1 MVVLL
6 MQFLT
11 EDELF
16 DVDEIKELIFSAA
29 LYYFSE
35 LKRSDLII
43 IVLLLLFLEN
53 MLVGNVPNI
62 CRSMD
67 GLKLVGS

>member
-6 MQFLT
+6 MQLLT

-16 DVDEIKELIFSAA
+16 DVDEIKELIFSAV

-35 LKRSDLII
+35 PNRSDLII
-43 IVLLLLFLEN
+43 IFRKHVSWECPKH
-53 MLVGNVPNI
+53 M
-62 CRSMD
+62 
-67 GLKLVGS
+67 

>member
-35 LKRSDLII
+35 LKKVRSYYYCFII
-43 IVLLLLFLEN
+43 IIFRKHVSWECPKH
-53 MLVGNVPNI
+53 M
-62 CRSMD
+62 
-67 GLKLVGS
+67 